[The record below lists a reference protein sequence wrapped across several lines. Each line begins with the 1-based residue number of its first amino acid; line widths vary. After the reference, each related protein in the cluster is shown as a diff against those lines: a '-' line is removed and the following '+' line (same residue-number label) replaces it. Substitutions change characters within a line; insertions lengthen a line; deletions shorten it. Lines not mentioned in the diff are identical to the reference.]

1 VVCGAGVLSLV
12 EFERDTLQNK
22 MEGRKK
28 IKIKVGSA
36 KDLWQN
42 SAKVGF
48 GCQRFCVRYEFH

>member
-1 VVCGAGVLSLV
+1 
-12 EFERDTLQNK
+12 

-28 IKIKVGSA
+28 IKKKVGSA
-36 KDLWQN
+36 KDFWQN